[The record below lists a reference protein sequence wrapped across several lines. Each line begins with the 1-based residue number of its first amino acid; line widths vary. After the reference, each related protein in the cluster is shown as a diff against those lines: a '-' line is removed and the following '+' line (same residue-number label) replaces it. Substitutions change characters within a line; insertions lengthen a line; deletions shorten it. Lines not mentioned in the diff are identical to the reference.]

1 MALQWETPIMTNS
14 IALARAVA
22 PIESLAD
29 IPRYHATLTPHAAA
43 LSFEGRET
51 TYGGLDDTSN
61 QVANGL
67 IAAGLKPTGRIA
79 ILDKNSDTFFS
90 VLFGAAKANAVL
102 VPINARLAAP
112 EIAFVINDAGAEV
125 LFVGEEFLETLAKI
139 REELVTIQ
147 KVIVLDASYTA
158 WRDAQTILDPGVV
171 SQPDDVCI
179 QMYTSGTT
187 GHPKGV
193 QLTHRN
199 FSLTSPKV
207 FDLWGDWTPNDTL
220 LITMPQFHIA
230 GGGTGILGLLAGLK
244 VIVLREFVPSQVLE
258 AIQRDRITATFL
270 VPAMI
275 LVLLSEKN
283 IDQIDLSSLRRVIY
297 GASPIP
303 IDLLK
308 SALRIFK
315 RTGFVQVYGL
325 TETSGVITA
334 LMPEDHSRADS
345 EVMKSCGRPI
355 DGVELRIVDA
365 SGAPLPPREVG
376 EVVCRTIRN
385 MKGYWNRHD
394 DTARTLKGE
403 WLHTGD
409 AGYLD
414 ESGYLYIHDRIKDM
428 IVSGGEN
435 IYPAEIESAL
445 FGHPDIADIAVIG
458 VPDERWGEAVKALVV
473 LTPHAA
479 PNADSILHYARERLA
494 GYKIPKSIEF
504 LPDLPRNPSGKVLKR
519 KLRERYWQGH
529 DRRVN

>member
-1 MALQWETPIMTNS
+1 MTNS

-22 PIESLAD
+22 PIRTLAD
-29 IPRYHATLTPHAAA
+29 IPRYHAALTPDAIA
-43 LSFEGRET
+43 LSFEGRVT
-51 TYGGLDDTSN
+51 TYGDLDRASN

-67 IAAGLKPTGRIA
+67 IAAGVRPTSRIA
-79 ILDKNSDTFFS
+79 ILDKNSDAFFS
-90 VLFGAAKANAVL
+90 VLLGAAKANAVL

-112 EIAFVINDAGAEV
+112 EIAFVVNDSGTEV

-139 REELVTIQ
+139 RDQLITVR
-147 KVIVLDASYTA
+147 KVILLDASYTA
-158 WRDAQTILDPGVV
+158 WRDAQAALDPDLV
-171 SQPDDVCI
+171 SQLDDVYI

-199 FSLTSPKV
+199 FALTSPKV
-207 FDLWGDWTPNDTL
+207 FDLWGDWTPDDTL
-220 LITMPQFHIA
+220 LITMPLFHIA
-230 GGGTGILGLLAGLK
+230 GAGTGILGLLAGLK
-244 VIVLREFVPSQVLE
+244 IVVLREFVPSLVLE

-275 LVLLSEKN
+275 LVLLSEKS
-283 IDQIDLSSLRRVIY
+283 IDRIDLSSLKRVIY

-308 SALRIFK
+308 SALRIFR
-315 RTGFVQVYGL
+315 RTAFVQVYGL

-334 LMPEDHSRADS
+334 LSPEDHSHADS

-365 SGAPLPPREVG
+365 LGRALSSREVG
-376 EVVCRTIRN
+376 EVVCRTTRN
-385 MKGYWNRHD
+385 MKGYWNRDD
-394 DTARTLKGE
+394 DTARTLKGD

-473 LTPHAA
+473 LRQGGIADAA
-479 PNADSILHYARERLA
+479 SILHYAREHLA

-529 DRRVN
+529 ERRVN

>member
-1 MALQWETPIMTNS
+1 MTDS
-14 IALARAVA
+14 IALGSAAA
-22 PIESLAD
+22 PIETLAS
-29 IPRYHATLTPHAAA
+29 IPRYHAAHTPDAVA

-51 TYGGLDDTSN
+51 TYRGLDAASN

-67 IAAGLKPTGRIA
+67 IVAGVKPTSRVA

-90 VLFGAAKANAVL
+90 VLLGAAKANAVL

-125 LFVGEEFLETLAKI
+125 LFVGEAFLETLARI
-139 REELVTIQ
+139 RDELITIR

-158 WRDAQTILDPGVV
+158 WRDAQSTVDPVVV

-199 FSLTSPKV
+199 FALTSPKV
-207 FDLWGDWTPNDTL
+207 FDLWGDWTPGDTL
-220 LITMPQFHIA
+220 LITMPLFHIA
-230 GGGTGILGLLAGLK
+230 GAGTGVLGLLAGLK
-244 VIVLREFVPSQVLE
+244 VIVLREFVPSLVLE
-258 AIQRDRITATFL
+258 TIQRDRVTATFL

-308 SALRIFK
+308 SALRVFK

-334 LMPEDHSRADS
+334 LLPEDHSRADS

-355 DGVELRIVDA
+355 DGVELRVVDA
-365 SGAPLPPREVG
+365 LGAPLPPREVG
-376 EVVCRTIRN
+376 EVVCRTTRN

-394 DTARTLKGE
+394 DTARTLRGE

-414 ESGYLYIHDRIKDM
+414 ENGYLYIHDRIKDM

-445 FGHPDIADIAVIG
+445 FGHPDVADIAVIG

-473 LTPHAA
+473 LRQGSAA
-479 PNADSILHYARERLA
+479 DAAGILQYARERLA

-519 KLRERYWQGH
+519 KLREQYWKGH

>member
-1 MALQWETPIMTNS
+1 MTNS
-14 IALARAVA
+14 LALVRAVA
-22 PIESLAD
+22 PIETLAD
-29 IPRYHATLTPHAAA
+29 IPRCHAILTPDAVA

-51 TYGGLDDTSN
+51 TYGGLDDASN
-61 QVANGL
+61 RVANGL
-67 IAAGLKPTGRIA
+67 IAAGVKPTGRVA

-90 VLFGAAKANAVL
+90 VLLGAAKASAVL

-112 EIAFVINDAGAEV
+112 EIAFVINDAGAEI
-125 LFVGEEFLETLAKI
+125 LFVGEAFLETLAKI
-139 REELVTIQ
+139 SDELITIR
-147 KVIVLDASYTA
+147 KVIVLDASYMV
-158 WRDAQTILDPGVV
+158 WRDVQSNVDPGVA
-171 SQPDDVCI
+171 SQPDDVCV

-199 FSLTSPKV
+199 FSLTSPRV
-207 FDLWGDWTPNDTL
+207 FDLWGDWTPSDRL
-220 LITMPQFHIA
+220 LITMPLFHIA

-244 VIVLREFVPSQVLE
+244 VIILREFVPSLVLE

-283 IDQIDLSSLRRVIY
+283 IDQIDLSSLRRIIY

-308 SALRIFK
+308 SALRVFK

-334 LMPEDHSRADS
+334 LLPEDHSRAES

-365 SGAPLPPREVG
+365 FGVPLPLREVG
-376 EVVCRTIRN
+376 EVVCRTTRN

-394 DTARTLKGE
+394 DTAKTLKGE

-473 LTPHAA
+473 LRQDGVADAA
-479 PNADSILHYARERLA
+479 SILRYARERLA
-494 GYKIPKSIEF
+494 GYKIPKSVEF
-504 LPDLPRNPSGKVLKR
+504 LSDLPRNPSGKVLKR
-519 KLRERYWQGH
+519 KLREQYWQGH
-529 DRRVN
+529 GRRVN

>member
-1 MALQWETPIMTNS
+1 METPFMTNS
-14 IALARAVA
+14 IALARAAA
-22 PIESLAD
+22 PIETLAD
-29 IPRYHATLTPHAAA
+29 IPRHHAALTPDAVA
-43 LSFEGRET
+43 LSFEGKET
-51 TYGGLDDTSN
+51 TYRGLDRASN

-67 IAAGLKPTGRIA
+67 IAAGVKPTGRVA
-79 ILDKNSDTFFS
+79 ILDKNSDAFFS

-125 LFVGEEFLETLAKI
+125 LFVGEAFLEALAKI
-139 REELVTIQ
+139 QSELITTRRI
-147 KVIVLDASYTA
+147 IVLDGSYAA
-158 WRDAQTILDPGVV
+158 WRDSQIASDPGMV
-171 SQPDDVCI
+171 SQFDDVCV

-199 FSLTSPKV
+199 FSLTSPRV
-207 FDLWGDWTPNDTL
+207 FDLWGDWTPDDRL
-220 LITMPQFHIA
+220 LITMPLFHIA
-230 GGGTGILGLLAGLK
+230 GAGTGILGLLAGLK
-244 VIVLREFVPSQVLE
+244 VTVLREFVPSLVLE

-308 SALRIFK
+308 NALRVFK

-325 TETSGVITA
+325 TETSGVVTA
-334 LMPEDHSRADS
+334 LFPEDHARIDS
-345 EVMKSCGRPI
+345 EIMKSCGRAI

-365 SGAPLPPREVG
+365 LGEALPPREVG
-376 EVVCRTIRN
+376 EVVCRTTRN

-394 DTARTLKGE
+394 DTARTLKRE
-403 WLHTGD
+403 WLYTGD

-473 LTPHAA
+473 LRQGGVADAA
-479 PNADSILHYARERLA
+479 GILLYAREHLA

-504 LPDLPRNPSGKVLKR
+504 LSDLPRNPSGKVLKR
-519 KLRERYWQGH
+519 KLREQYWQGH

>member
-1 MALQWETPIMTNS
+1 MTTS
-14 IALARAVA
+14 IALARTVA
-22 PIESLAD
+22 PIETLAD
-29 IPRYHATLTPHAAA
+29 IPRYHAALTPNAVA

-51 TYGGLDDTSN
+51 TYAALDRASN

-67 IAAGLKPTGRIA
+67 IAAGVKPTGRIA

-90 VLFGAAKANAVL
+90 ILLGGVKANAVL

-112 EIAFVINDAGAEV
+112 EIAFVINDAKAEV
-125 LFVGEEFLETLAKI
+125 LFIGEAFLETLARI
-139 REELVTIQ
+139 RDELTTIRQ
-147 KVIVLDASYTA
+147 VIVLDASCAA
-158 WRDAQTILDPGVV
+158 WRDAQSAVDPGLR
-171 SQPDDVCI
+171 SQLDDVCI

-199 FSLTSPKV
+199 FALTSPTV
-207 FDLWGDWTPNDTL
+207 FDLWGDWTPDDTL
-220 LITMPQFHIA
+220 LITMPLFHIA
-230 GGGTGILGLLAGLK
+230 GCGTGVLGLLAGLRT
-244 VIVLREFVPSQVLE
+244 IVLREFVPALVLDT
-258 AIQRDRITATFL
+258 IQRDRVTAAFL

-275 LVLLSEKN
+275 LALLAEKN
-283 IDQIDLSSLRRVIY
+283 IGEIDLSSLGRVIY

-308 SALRIFK
+308 SALRVFT

-334 LMPEDHSRADS
+334 LLPEDHSNPDS
-345 EVMKSCGRPI
+345 EVLKSCGRAI

-365 SGAPLPPREVG
+365 IGAALPPREVG
-376 EVVCRTIRN
+376 EVVCRTTRN
-385 MKGYWNRHD
+385 MKGYWNRQD
-394 DTARTLKGE
+394 DTARTLRGE

-414 ESGYLYIHDRIKDM
+414 ENGYLYIHDRVKDM

-473 LTPHAA
+473 MREGAVADAA
-479 PNADSILHYARERLA
+479 GILRYARERLA

-504 LPDLPRNPSGKVLKR
+504 LPVLPRNPSGKVLKR
-519 KLRERYWQGH
+519 KLREQYWQGR

>member
-1 MALQWETPIMTNS
+1 MEFQWETLFMTNS

-22 PIESLAD
+22 PIETLPD
-29 IPRYHATLTPHAAA
+29 IPRYHATQAPNAAA
-43 LSFEGRET
+43 LSFEGREM
-51 TYGGLDDTSN
+51 TYGGLDDASN
-61 QVANGL
+61 RVANGL
-67 IAAGLKPTGRIA
+67 IAAGVKPKGRIA
-79 ILDKNSDTFFS
+79 ILDKNSDAFFS
-90 VLFGAAKANAVL
+90 VLFGATKANAVL

-112 EIAFVINDAGAEV
+112 EIAFVINDAEAEV
-125 LFVGEEFLETLAKI
+125 LFIGEAFLETLAKI
-139 REELVTIQ
+139 RGDLVTIR
-147 KVIVLDASYTA
+147 KVVVLDASYTA
-158 WRDAQTILDPGVV
+158 WRDAQSALDPGVG

-199 FSLTSPKV
+199 FSLTSPTV
-207 FDLWGDWTPNDTL
+207 FDLWGDWTPEDTL
-220 LITMPQFHIA
+220 LITMPLFHIA
-230 GGGTGILGLLAGLK
+230 GAGTGILGLLAGLK
-244 VIVLREFVPSQVLE
+244 VIVLREFIPSLILE

-275 LVLLSEKN
+275 LVLLSEKH
-283 IDQIDLSSLRRVIY
+283 IDQIDLSSLKRVIY

-308 SALRIFK
+308 NALRVFK

-334 LMPEDHSRADS
+334 LLPEDHARADR

-365 SGAPLPPREVG
+365 LGMPLPPREVG
-376 EVVCRTIRN
+376 EVVCRTTRN

-394 DTARTLKGE
+394 DTARTLRGE

-414 ESGYLYIHDRIKDM
+414 ENGYLYIHDRIKDM

-445 FGHPDIADIAVIG
+445 FAHPDIADIAVIG

-473 LTPHAA
+473 LRQGCVADAA
-479 PNADSILHYARERLA
+479 GILQYARERLA

-504 LPDLPRNPSGKVLKR
+504 LADLPRNPSGKVLKR
-519 KLRERYWQGH
+519 KLREQYWRGH
-529 DRRVN
+529 ERRVN

>member
-1 MALQWETPIMTNS
+1 MGKTLFMTNS
-14 IALARAVA
+14 IAMARTVA
-22 PIESLAD
+22 PIETLAD
-29 IPRYHATLTPHAAA
+29 ILRYHAALTPDAVA
-43 LSFEGRET
+43 LNFEGRET
-51 TYGGLDDTSN
+51 TYGGLDHASN

-67 IAAGLKPTGRIA
+67 IAAGVKPAGRIA
-79 ILDKNSDTFFS
+79 ILDKNSDMFFS
-90 VLFGAAKANAVL
+90 VLWGAAKANAVL

-125 LFVGEEFLETLAKI
+125 LFIGEAFLETLAKI
-139 REELVTIQ
+139 RDQLTTIR
-147 KVIVLDASYTA
+147 KVIVLDASYGA
-158 WRDAQTILDPGVV
+158 WRDAQNSRDPGVV
-171 SQPDDVCI
+171 SEPNDVCI

-193 QLTHRN
+193 QLTHQN
-199 FSLTSPKV
+199 FSLTSPRV
-207 FDLWGDWTPNDTL
+207 FDFWGNWTSDDTL
-220 LITMPQFHIA
+220 LITMPLFHIA
-230 GGGTGILGLLAGLK
+230 GAGTGILGLLAGMK
-244 VIVLREFVPSQVLE
+244 IVVLREFVPSQVLE
-258 AIQRDRITATFL
+258 AIQRDRVTASFF

-275 LVLLSEKN
+275 LALLSEKN
-283 IDQIDLSSLRRVIY
+283 VDQIDTSSLKRVIY

-308 SALRIFK
+308 SALRVFK
-315 RTGFVQVYGL
+315 RTEFVQVYGL
-325 TETSGVITA
+325 TETAGVLTA
-334 LMPEDHSRADS
+334 LLPEDHSRTDS

-365 SGAPLPPREVG
+365 LGRPLPPREVG
-376 EVVCRTIRN
+376 EVVCRTTKN
-385 MKGYWNRHD
+385 MIGYWNRQD
-394 DTARTLKGE
+394 DTAKTLKGE

-414 ESGYLYIHDRIKDM
+414 ENGYLYIHDRIKDM

-435 IYPAEIESAL
+435 IYPAEIESVL

-473 LTPHAA
+473 PMRGAVED
-479 PNADSILHYARERLA
+479 ADSILRYARERLA

-504 LPDLPRNPSGKVLKR
+504 LTEMPRNPSGKILKR
-519 KLRERYWQGH
+519 KLRERYWQGR

>member
-1 MALQWETPIMTNS
+1 MTNS
-14 IALARAVA
+14 IASARNVA
-22 PIESLAD
+22 PVETLAD
-29 IPRYHATLTPHAAA
+29 IVRYHAARTPNAVA

-51 TYGGLDDTSN
+51 TYGGLDATSN

-67 IAAGLKPTGRIA
+67 IAAGVEPTGRVA
-79 ILDKNSDTFFS
+79 ILDKNSDMFFS
-90 VLFGAAKANAVL
+90 VLLGAAKANAVT
-102 VPINARLAAP
+102 VPVNARLAAP
-112 EIAFVINDAGAEV
+112 EIAFVINDAGVEV
-125 LFVGEEFLETLAKI
+125 LFVGESFLETINSI
-139 REELVTIQ
+139 RNQLITTR

-158 WRDAQTILDPGVV
+158 WRDAQSSHDPGLVL
-171 SQPDDVCI
+171 QPDDVCI

-207 FDLWGDWTPNDTL
+207 FDLWGDWSPGDTL
-220 LITMPQFHIA
+220 LITMPLFHIA
-230 GGGTGILGLLAGLK
+230 GSGTGVLGLLAGVK
-244 VIVLREFVPSQVLE
+244 IIILREFVPSLVLD
-258 AIQRDRITATFL
+258 AIQRHRVTATFL

-283 IDQIDLSSLRRVIY
+283 IDQVDLSSLRRVIY

-308 SALRIFK
+308 NALRVFK

-334 LMPEDHSRADS
+334 LLPEDHSRVDS
-345 EVMKSCGRPI
+345 EVMKSCGRSI

-365 SGAPLPPREVG
+365 LGASLPPREVG
-376 EVVCRTIRN
+376 EVVCRTTRN
-385 MKGYWNRHD
+385 MKGYWNRQE
-394 DTARTLKGE
+394 DTAKTLRGE

-414 ESGYLYIHDRIKDM
+414 ENGYLYIHDRIKDM

-435 IYPAEIESAL
+435 IYPAEIESVL
-445 FGHPDIADIAVIG
+445 FGHPDVADIAVIG

-473 LTPHAA
+473 PMQNAVA
-479 PNADSILHYARERLA
+479 DADSILRYARERLA

-504 LPDLPRNPSGKVLKR
+504 LSEMPRNPSGKVLKR
-519 KLRERYWQGH
+519 KLRERYWQGR

>member
-1 MALQWETPIMTNS
+1 MTNS
-14 IALARAVA
+14 IALACAVA
-22 PIESLAD
+22 PIETLAD
-29 IPRYHATLTPHAAA
+29 IPRYHADLAPDAVA

-51 TYGGLDDTSN
+51 TYGGLDRASN

-67 IAAGLKPTGRIA
+67 IAAGIKPAGRVA
-79 ILDKNSDTFFS
+79 ILDKNSDAFFS
-90 VLFGAAKANAVL
+90 VLLGAAKANAVL
-102 VPINARLAAP
+102 VPLNARLAAP
-112 EIAFVINDAGAEV
+112 EIAFVINDSGAEV
-125 LFVGEEFLETLAKI
+125 MFVGEAFLETLAKI
-139 REELVTIQ
+139 RDELITIR
-147 KVIVLDASYTA
+147 KVIVIDASYAA
-158 WRDAQTILDPGVV
+158 WRDAQAILDPGLL

-199 FSLTSPKV
+199 FALTSPKV
-207 FDLWGDWTPNDTL
+207 FDLWGDWMPDDTL
-220 LITMPQFHIA
+220 LITMPLFHIA
-230 GGGTGILGLLAGLK
+230 GAGTGILGLLAGLK
-244 VIVLREFVPSQVLE
+244 VIVLREFVPSLVLD

-275 LVLLSEKN
+275 LVLLAEKN
-283 IDQIDLSSLRRVIY
+283 IDQIDLSSLKRVIY

-303 IDLLK
+303 IELLK
-308 SALRIFK
+308 SALRVFK
-315 RTGFVQVYGL
+315 RAGFVQVYGL

-334 LMPEDHSRADS
+334 LSPEDHSRADG

-355 DGVELRIVDA
+355 DGVELRIVNA
-365 SGAPLPPREVG
+365 LGRALPPREVG
-376 EVVCRTIRN
+376 EVVCRTTRN

-394 DTARTLKGE
+394 DTARTLRGE

-458 VPDERWGEAVKALVV
+458 VPDERWGESVKALVV
-473 LTPHAA
+473 LRKDGV
-479 PNADSILHYARERLA
+479 ADAVGILHYARERLA

-504 LPDLPRNPSGKVLKR
+504 LLDLPRNPSGKVLKR
-519 KLRERYWQGH
+519 KLREQYWQGH